1 MLVFVMFKHI
11 KERYFKHI
19 KSISNII
26 SEDTSMIIHDRLMS
40 EYIFYQRM
48 IQLEYCTSHSATS
61 GVTDSHYFNGK
72 EVIVSLTTYS
82 KRLHEVFLPIES
94 IMQQTVK
101 ANHIILWLQEDW
113 QYMELPIFLQKQIER
128 GLEIGF
134 YKDIKSYKKLIPTL
148 KRHPDDIIVTID
160 DDIIFA
166 PDMLE
171 NLLLSY
177 KKYPQY
183 IHTNRAHFIKL
194 SGDGTPDKY
203 MNWYRNTNKVGPSF
217 LVFPTGGG
225 GTLYPPHSLSME
237 VFNEN
242 TFMSICPSADDI
254 WFKAMSLLNDT
265 QCYKIQVHAPCMFF
279 NPNNQDI
286 GLFHENSLNG
296 MNDEQL
302 HSVFS
307 RYQLYGKL
315 RQ

>member
-1 MLVFVMFKHI
+1 MFNSLKQ
-11 KERYFKHI
+11 RYFKHI
-19 KSISNII
+19 YALREAFTNEASKRIS
-26 SEDTSMIIHDRLMS
+26 DTLMKDNL
-40 EYIFYQRM
+40 FYHRM
-48 IQLEYCTSHSATS
+48 LQLENYALHSTES
-61 GVTDSHYFNGK
+61 GVASNNYFDGK
-72 EVIVSLTTYS
+72 KIVISLTTYS
-82 KRLHEVFLPIES
+82 KRLYEVFLPIES

-101 ANHIILWLQEDW
+101 ANNIILWLQEDW
-113 QYMELPIFLQKQIER
+113 QNAILPKFLQNQIRR

-302 HSVFS
+302 QSVFS
-307 RYQLYGKL
+307 TYHLYDILKKSH
-315 RQ
+315 

>member
-1 MLVFVMFKHI
+1 MFNNL

-19 KSISNII
+19 YALRESFTKEASKRIS
-26 SEDTSMIIHDRLMS
+26 DTLMKDNL
-40 EYIFYQRM
+40 FYHRM
-48 IQLEYCTSHSATS
+48 LQLENYALHSTERGIAS
-61 GVTDSHYFNGK
+61 DNYFDGK
-72 EVIVSLTTYS
+72 KIVVSLTTYS
-82 KRLHEVFLPIES
+82 KRLYEVFLSIES

-101 ANHIILWLQEDW
+101 PNHIILWLQEDW
-113 QYMELPIFLQKQIER
+113 QNIILPKYLQNQIGR

-177 KKYPQY
+177 QNYPQY
-183 IHTNRAHFIKL
+183 IHTNRAHIIKL
-194 SGDGTPDKY
+194 TGDGTPDKY
-203 MNWYRNTNKVGPSF
+203 MSWYRNTTEVGPSF

-237 VFNEN
+237 VFNES
-242 TFMSICPSADDI
+242 TFMAICPLADDV
-254 WFKAMSLLNDT
+254 WFKAMSLLNGT
-265 QCYKIQVHAPCMFF
+265 QCYKIQVHDPCMFF
-279 NPNNQDI
+279 NPNYQDI

-296 MNDEQL
+296 MNDKQL
-302 HSVFS
+302 QSVFS
-307 RYQLYGKL
+307 KYQLFGRL
-315 RQ
+315 Q